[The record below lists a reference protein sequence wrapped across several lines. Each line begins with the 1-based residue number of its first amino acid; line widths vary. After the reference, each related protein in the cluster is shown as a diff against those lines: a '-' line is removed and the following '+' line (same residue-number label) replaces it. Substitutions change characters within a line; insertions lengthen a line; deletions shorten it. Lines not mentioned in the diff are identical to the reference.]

1 MCKVTKKVLSIHL
14 YLARGLQLYL
24 KRDLG
29 TGVFPCFFAKFLKT
43 PSENYF
49 CIQLNMFLIFL
60 QDVKLARVDC
70 ETQQKIALDN
80 MISKYPTMKLFRN
93 GKPLRKEYRG
103 QRSVDAFS
111 NFIKEHLKP
120 SVTDITTSSDDVKID
135 VSFLLIGDK
144 KNFVNTRYR
153 RH

>member
-1 MCKVTKKVLSIHL
+1 
-14 YLARGLQLYL
+14 
-24 KRDLG
+24 
-29 TGVFPCFFAKFLKT
+29 
-43 PSENYF
+43 
-49 CIQLNMFLIFL
+49 MFLIFL

-135 VSFLLIGDK
+135 VSFLLIEDK
-144 KNFVNTRYR
+144 KTLLILVIEDIRTMFKNKAR
-153 RH
+153 

>member
-1 MCKVTKKVLSIHL
+1 M
-14 YLARGLQLYL
+14 
-24 KRDLG
+24 
-29 TGVFPCFFAKFLKT
+29 
-43 PSENYF
+43 
-49 CIQLNMFLIFL
+49 
-60 QDVKLARVDC
+60 KLARVDC

-120 SVTDITTSSDDVKID
+120 SVTDITTSSDDMKVN
-135 VSFLLIGDK
+135 VSFSAFWGQELGQFSLQKTLTGLK
-144 KNFVNTRYR
+144 S
-153 RH
+153 

>member
-1 MCKVTKKVLSIHL
+1 M
-14 YLARGLQLYL
+14 
-24 KRDLG
+24 
-29 TGVFPCFFAKFLKT
+29 
-43 PSENYF
+43 
-49 CIQLNMFLIFL
+49 
-60 QDVKLARVDC
+60 KLARVDC

-120 SVTDITTSSDDVKID
+120 SVTDITTSSDDMKVN
-135 VSFLLIGDK
+135 VSFSAFWGQELGQLSLQKTLAG
-144 KNFVNTRYR
+144 
-153 RH
+153 